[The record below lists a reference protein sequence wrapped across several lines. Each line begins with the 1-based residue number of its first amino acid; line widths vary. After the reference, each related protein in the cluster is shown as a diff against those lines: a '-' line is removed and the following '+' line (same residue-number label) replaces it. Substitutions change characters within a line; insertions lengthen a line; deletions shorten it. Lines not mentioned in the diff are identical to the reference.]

1 LVGVTNLVLERLSP
15 CAANAIALAQEEARL
30 LAHPYIGTEHLLVG
44 LAREERGA
52 AARVLAEL
60 EWTADRLRDA
70 ILFIGG
76 RGEERTSA
84 EEPQLTPRVE
94 RIFEAAEAE
103 AERRNHAQVETLHL
117 LFALVRERQGIAVM
131 LLETPGVRL
140 ERIGGALVRAL
151 REGASD
157 EVDSR

>member
-1 LVGVTNLVLERLSP
+1 MVGVTNLVLERLSP

-52 AARVLAEL
+52 AARVLADLEL
-60 EWTADRLRDA
+60 TADRLRDA
-70 ILFIGG
+70 IMFIGG
-76 RGEERTSA
+76 RGDETEIA
-84 EEPQLTPRVE
+84 EEPQPTPRVE

-131 LLETPGVRL
+131 LLEAPGVRL

-157 EVDSR
+157 E